1 MDSIAEK
8 SGVKLPGL
16 QVLLAAALILLGGF
30 ASWRLTPTEMTPILK
45 DGLKIE
51 DILPETFGEWTV
63 DERIEAVRPLE
74 QSTLADAIYDQSVTK
89 GYRNAE
95 GDLVMVLIAYGA
107 NQSDTLQLHRPDVC
121 YIANGFR
128 ITSNFRKDVDLKV
141 PGYDVVLP
149 SVRMMTINGQRYE
162 PVTFWTRVGD
172 AIPVKTLERQW
183 EKLKYGLSGRIPD
196 GLLVRISTISRDE
209 ESAYDLHDQ
218 FARDLL
224 AALPANALPLFIGAQ
239 GEELDLSGLRAA
251 EK

>member
-1 MDSIAEK
+1 M
-8 SGVKLPGL
+8 KLPGL
-16 QVLLAAALILLGGF
+16 QVLLAAALILLGGL

-45 DGLKIE
+45 DNLQIA
-51 DILPETFGEWTV
+51 DILPETFGDWTV

-74 QSTLADAIYDQSVTK
+74 QSTLADAIYDQSITK
-89 GYRNAE
+89 GYRNTDGE
-95 GDLVMVLIAYGA
+95 LVMVLIAYGA

-141 PGYDVVLP
+141 PGRDITLP

-183 EKLKYGLSGRIPD
+183 DKLKYGLSGRIPD